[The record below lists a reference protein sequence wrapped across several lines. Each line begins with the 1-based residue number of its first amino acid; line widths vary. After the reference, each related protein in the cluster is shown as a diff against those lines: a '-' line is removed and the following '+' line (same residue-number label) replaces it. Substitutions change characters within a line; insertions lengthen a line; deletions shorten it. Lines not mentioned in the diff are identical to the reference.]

1 MRRYHANGIGALLL
15 ESFHKRDN
23 ARPEP
28 VGGINQVV
36 GVEPGVSHLLDDCFQ
51 LLVIRTVCFPIFG
64 GFQQGSEAMVQPCVI
79 RDGLHPPSI
88 FSRSTFAEESV
99 CTFLVLDIP
108 AQLCDMRIRLDD
120 FLVCQLELMVIVVSG
135 SMEIVAI
142 GGQCVEVALIDHN
155 RASSLTL
162 VAPGLCE
169 FLIAPR
175 AFSGPAAKLIPC
187 QAPEATASAF
197 LVIVHVRPLHL
208 GIWICPLKR

>member
-15 ESFHKRDN
+15 KSSNKRDN

-79 RDGLHPPSI
+79 RDGLHPSSI
-88 FSRSTFAEESV
+88 FSRGTVAEESV

-120 FLVCQLELMVIVVSG
+120 FLVSQLELMVIVVSD

-142 GGQCVEVALIDHN
+142 GG
-155 RASSLTL
+155 
-162 VAPGLCE
+162 
-169 FLIAPR
+169 
-175 AFSGPAAKLIPC
+175 
-187 QAPEATASAF
+187 
-197 LVIVHVRPLHL
+197 
-208 GIWICPLKR
+208 